1 MLVPD
6 GVEGAVV
13 NVGWEGVGVT
23 GHIPDNIGVSRHTPT
38 EEGVATPFRIIVA
51 FKRKYV
57 WIDCRS
63 WNIAFTALTV
73 VVIEVNREFALPDR
87 IERAGNGWRI
97 GGKCAASLFQTR
109 CAWL

>member
-1 MLVPD
+1 M
-6 GVEGAVV
+6 V

-23 GHIPDNIGVSRHTPT
+23 GHIPDNIGVSGHAPT
-38 EEGVATPFRIIVA
+38 KEGVATPFWVIPAIESKDIR
-51 FKRKYV
+51 
-57 WIDCRS
+57 IDCGG
-63 WNIAFTALTV
+63 WNIALTTLAV

-109 CAWL
+109 CAWLCAVAAD